1 MSEGVD
7 RGRWVFA
14 SWGLWVVGVVGLVGM
29 AGVVRVMWC
38 LDAWAL
44 GIGGV

>member
-1 MSEGVD
+1 MSEGFEGVGGSL
-7 RGRWVFA
+7 RLGVF
-14 SWGLWVVGVVGLVGM
+14 GGVGVVGLVGM